1 MTKQELENRLINFAS
16 NIIQLTAHYEDS
28 YAGRH
33 PASQIIRSAT
43 SPALNY
49 GEAQNAESH
58 KDFVHKMGICT
69 KELKE
74 TFVNLKIVEQACLV
88 KNNIDII
95 ELKTE
100 VNELISIFVASIKT
114 LKGNLK

>member
-1 MTKQELENRLINFAS
+1 
-16 NIIQLTAHYEDS
+16 
-28 YAGRH
+28 
-33 PASQIIRSAT
+33 
-43 SPALNY
+43 
-49 GEAQNAESH
+49 
-58 KDFVHKMGICT
+58 MGICT